1 MSRAPG
7 SGEAGSALVEAV
19 VAAAVLAG
27 VLGATFETVAA
38 AQRRQAALDERRTA
52 LMIARSRLA
61 SVGAEIPVA
70 PGELEGGQGG
80 FTWRV
85 RIEPSQ
91 AGDAPMSA
99 PAELVT
105 VSVAAS
111 HGGADLVVLKSL
123 RLASTS

>member
-1 MSRAPG
+1 MSRASG

-27 VLGATFETVAA
+27 VLGATFETVEA
-38 AQRRQAALDERRTA
+38 AQRRQAALDARRTA

-61 SVGAEIPVA
+61 SVGAEIPAA
-70 PGELEGGQGG
+70 PGELAGGQGD

-91 AGDAPMSA
+91 AEAAVGA

-105 VSVAAS
+105 VSVAPS
-111 HGGADLVVLKSL
+111 RSGADLVVLKSL
-123 RLASTS
+123 RLAAAP